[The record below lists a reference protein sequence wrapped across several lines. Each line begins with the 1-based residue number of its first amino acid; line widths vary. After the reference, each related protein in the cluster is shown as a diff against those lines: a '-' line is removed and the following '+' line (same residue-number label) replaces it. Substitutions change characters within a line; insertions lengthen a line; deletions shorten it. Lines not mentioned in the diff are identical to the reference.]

1 MREKNAFIAAAA
13 VIIICAIAGGLIM
26 FRINHNSKERI
37 TEFESILLTES
48 TMRGSSEFEIIN
60 KGETSE
66 IALYGIYYNSG
77 ERERRPKEKTSC
89 NTSAVIEILNECGVL
104 SWEGFHG
111 KHPKHVSDGTM
122 FTFEAKV
129 NGDTLIKADG
139 SENFPKN
146 YRIFR
151 EWLYESIRDTG
162 E

>member
-1 MREKNAFIAAAA
+1 MRNKNALIAAAA

-77 ERERRPKEKTSC
+77 ERERRPKEKMSC
-89 NTSAVIEILNECGVL
+89 DTSAVIEILNECGVL

-111 KHPKHVSDGTM
+111 KHPK
-122 FTFEAKV
+122 
-129 NGDTLIKADG
+129 
-139 SENFPKN
+139 
-146 YRIFR
+146 
-151 EWLYESIRDTG
+151 
-162 E
+162 